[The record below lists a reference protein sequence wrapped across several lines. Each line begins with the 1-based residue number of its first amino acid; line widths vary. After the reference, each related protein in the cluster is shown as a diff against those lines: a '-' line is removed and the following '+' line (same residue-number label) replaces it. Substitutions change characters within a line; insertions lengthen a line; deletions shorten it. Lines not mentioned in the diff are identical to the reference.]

1 MDFGAMD
8 KEKIACKKNKQPK
21 GLTVGCSEM
30 EKEITIAGKKIFY
43 GLYGQGKPV
52 MLVHGFGE
60 IGDVWQNQVDALQN
74 RFRLIVPDLPG
85 SGRSEMISDM
95 SVEGMAEILK
105 GVLFEETGDLE
116 QAQVSVVGHSMGGYV
131 TLAFV
136 EKYGAMLNSFGL
148 FHSTAF
154 PDSEEKKA
162 ARRKGIEFIRENG
175 AFEFLKTTS
184 PNLFSPKTKEERPEM
199 VNQFIESL
207 KDFSPEALI
216 AYYEAMINRPDR
228 VSVLKNFKKDILF
241 VMGEHDNAVPL
252 ADGLKQC
259 HLPQISHV
267 HILHESGH
275 MGMMEEAEKSNQVL
289 EEFLAGI
296 E

>member
-1 MDFGAMD
+1 
-8 KEKIACKKNKQPK
+8 
-21 GLTVGCSEM
+21 M

-43 GLYGQGKPV
+43 RLYGQGNPV

-60 IGDVWQNQVDALQN
+60 IGDVWLNQVDALQDKY
-74 RFRLIVPDLPG
+74 RLIVPDLPG

-105 GVLFEETGDLE
+105 MVINEETGDPR
-116 QAQVSVVGHSMGGYV
+116 QAQVSVIGHSMGGYV
-131 TLAFV
+131 TLALV
-136 EKYGAMLNSFGL
+136 EKYGETLNSFGL

-154 PDSEEKKA
+154 PDSDEKKA

-184 PNLFSPKTKEERPEM
+184 PNLFSAKTKEERASM
-199 VNQFIESL
+199 VDQFIESL

-241 VMGEHDNAVPL
+241 VMGEYDTAVPM

-275 MGMMEEAEKSNQVL
+275 MGMMEEAAKSNQVL
-289 EEFLAGI
+289 EEFLT

>member
-1 MDFGAMD
+1 MLRLPLS
-8 KEKIACKKNKQPK
+8 KNTERCLILLACFTQQPFRIRKK
-21 GLTVGCSEM
+21 
-30 EKEITIAGKKIFY
+30 
-43 GLYGQGKPV
+43 
-52 MLVHGFGE
+52 
-60 IGDVWQNQVDALQN
+60 
-74 RFRLIVPDLPG
+74 
-85 SGRSEMISDM
+85 
-95 SVEGMAEILK
+95 
-105 GVLFEETGDLE
+105 
-116 QAQVSVVGHSMGGYV
+116 
-131 TLAFV
+131 
-136 EKYGAMLNSFGL
+136 
-148 FHSTAF
+148 
-154 PDSEEKKA
+154 KKA

-241 VMGEHDNAVPL
+241 VMGEYDNAVPL

>member
-1 MDFGAMD
+1 MD
-8 KEKIACKKNKQPK
+8 
-21 GLTVGCSEM
+21 
-30 EKEITIAGKKIFY
+30 KEITIGGKKIFY
-43 GLYGQGKPV
+43 RLYGQGKPV

-60 IGDVWQNQVDALQN
+60 TGDIWQKQVDALQN
-74 RFRLIVPDLPG
+74 RFKLIVPDLPG
-85 SGRSEMISDM
+85 SGHSEMIADM

-105 GVLFEETGDLE
+105 AILDKETGDPGP
-116 QAQVSVVGHSMGGYV
+116 AQISVTGHSMGGYV

-184 PNLFSPKTKEERPEM
+184 PNLFSPKTKEETPGM
-199 VNQFIESL
+199 IDQFIESL
-207 KDFSPEALI
+207 NDFTPEALI

-228 VSVLKNFKKDILF
+228 LSVLKNFKKDIHF
-241 VMGEHDNAVPL
+241 VMGEYDTAVPME
-252 ADGLKQC
+252 DGLKQC
-259 HLPQISHV
+259 HIPQVSHV
-267 HILHESGH
+267 HILHGSGH
-275 MGMMEEAEKSNQVL
+275 MGMMEEAAKSSQVL
-289 EEFLAGI
+289 EEFLT
-296 E
+296 EP